1 MEEKILNILT
11 SMQDKMSSI
20 EGKVNSI
27 EDKVNSMEIK
37 MNAMETK
44 INSMDNRITSME
56 SKVDVMDSKIS
67 SIDIEIRG
75 INSRLDEHG
84 QILKALEHSLTV
96 NNAKQEAMEHD
107 IAHIKGDVTSIKGNF
122 SILEQVTAKNWQ
134 DIARLTAAR

>member
-11 SMQDKMSSI
+11 SMQNKMSSI
-20 EGKVNSI
+20 EGKVNS
-27 EDKVNSMEIK
+27 MESK

-44 INSMDNRITSME
+44 INSM
-56 SKVDVMDSKIS
+56 
-67 SIDIEIRG
+67 DIEIRG